1 VVGAKSTLRQL
12 IYPDIQLTSYYN
24 FYRAVVDGALLESV
38 PELAPLLDAGNF
50 WWGPDRTVVG
60 IPLQNKTFY
69 SFECCHP
76 GSTGTAGDWNKKG
89 EAELMK
95 KAYADFEPAIG
106 KVMELVKPEDL
117 LVWVC

>member
-1 VVGAKSTLRQL
+1 MPHTL
-12 IYPDIQLTSYYN
+12 
-24 FYRAVVDGALLESV
+24 
-38 PELAPLLDAGNF
+38 
-50 WWGPDRTVVG
+50 
-60 IPLQNKTFY
+60 
-69 SFECCHP
+69 
-76 GSTGTAGDWNKKG
+76 TAGDWNKKG